1 MNDVPLALPWWKS
14 RVIVGALVSAVTKVL
29 ALSGVTTEIA
39 PEDEAAWIDLVLILA
54 SLAGD
59 FIAIRARVVQVS
71 APPIV
76 GSKAAAIP
84 SD

>member
-1 MNDVPLALPWWKS
+1 MEMNDVPLALPWWKS

-39 PEDEAAWIDLVLILA
+39 PEAAWIDLVLILA

-76 GSKAAAIP
+76 GSKAATIP